1 FSRVSP
7 LAPSQGPSTFT
18 RPPSIAVSSQTVP
31 YDTFLFRSAARPYND
46 SLDPTLHWQ
55 ADARGPQPNGACFW
69 AGYSLSVSPTG
80 DVSPCILT
88 QIANPEALLGNLR
101 NDSMDAIIGR
111 ASAFRERLE
120 IDGRQS
126 FSLCASCFKVSGK
139 PRPPRAPIDLRDQL
153 TPDKIAN

>member
-1 FSRVSP
+1 MRISDWSSDVCSSDLSP
-7 LAPSQGPSTFT
+7 L
-18 RPPSIAVSSQTVP
+18 
-31 YDTFLFRSAARPYND
+31 
-46 SLDPTLHWQ
+46 

-101 NDSMDAIIGR
+101 NDSMDAITGR
-111 ASAFRERLE
+111 PSAFRERLE

-126 FSLCASCFKVSGK
+126 FSLCASCFKLSGK
-139 PRPPRAPIDLRDQL
+139 PRPPRAPIAFPDHL
-153 TPDKIAN
+153 TPH

>member
-1 FSRVSP
+1 
-7 LAPSQGPSTFT
+7 
-18 RPPSIAVSSQTVP
+18 
-31 YDTFLFRSAARPYND
+31 
-46 SLDPTLHWQ
+46 
-55 ADARGPQPNGACFW
+55 
-69 AGYSLSVSPTG
+69 
-80 DVSPCILT
+80 
-88 QIANPEALLGNLR
+88 
-101 NDSMDAIIGR
+101 MDAIIGR

>member
-1 FSRVSP
+1 MRISDW
-7 LAPSQGPSTFT
+7 
-18 RPPSIAVSSQTVP
+18 SSDVCSS
-31 YDTFLFRSAARPYND
+31 DL
-46 SLDPTLHWQ
+46 
-55 ADARGPQPNGACFW
+55 
-69 AGYSLSVSPTG
+69 
-80 DVSPCILT
+80 VSPCILT

-153 TPDKIAN
+153 TPDRSEERRVGKEGVSTCRARWSPKP

>member
-1 FSRVSP
+1 MFLHCVFFLMIR
-7 LAPSQGPSTFT
+7 
-18 RPPSIAVSSQTVP
+18 RPPRSTRTDTLFP
-31 YDTFLFRSAARPYND
+31 YTTLFRS
-46 SLDPTLHWQ
+46 
-55 ADARGPQPNGACFW
+55 QPNGACFW

-126 FSLCASCFKVSGK
+126 
-139 PRPPRAPIDLRDQL
+139 
-153 TPDKIAN
+153 